1 MKNVQIYARTI
12 EEEAL
17 EQIEDISNSEAFINS
32 KIAIM
37 PDTHAGKGTVIGFT
51 ANITDKVVPNVVG
64 VDIGCGMLV
73 ASIGNVD
80 INLEEFDKELR
91 RRVAT
96 GVNVNDTR
104 TSFDMSTMDYL
115 TRVQKER
122 FEFSIGSLGGGNH
135 FIEIAVNP
143 TDGRKYIV
151 IHSGS
156 RGLGVAVAKHH
167 QNIAIERLNERANA
181 HKGTV
186 QDIIAQLR
194 AEGREQEIMTSINE
208 YKANMVQVSQ
218 QEKDMAYLEGEE
230 MERYLA
236 DQELAV
242 EYATLNRKVILG
254 IILDILGIE
263 RVELMFETIHNYID
277 ENRMVRKG
285 AVRAER
291 GQLIIIPLN
300 MRDGSLIAVGRGN
313 EEWNKSAPH
322 GAGRL
327 MSRKKAKENIS
338 MEDFKNSM
346 TGIYTSSV
354 AETTLDESCFAYK
367 NSSEI
372 EELIHDTAA
381 VVGYLKPLYNFKDLG
396 R

>member
-135 FIEIAVNP
+135 FVEIAVNP
-143 TDGRKYIV
+143 EDGKKYIV

-186 QDIIAQLR
+186 QDMIAQLR

-372 EELIHDTAA
+372 EELIYDTAA